1 MRSGAD
7 VLESV
12 ARGVRV
18 VVPTLVALLVVWP
31 NAALARPEQP
41 ASGSVAGR
49 IFTVAGALRW
59 AGPPDESRLAT
70 AASFGGA
77 AVAGMPDGGY
87 LVADTYN
94 DRILRVGPN
103 GRVSVVLGGPH
114 ETRPLAMT
122 LSLDQPGGIAALPHG
137 GFLVSDTLNDRVL
150 KVSRRGQI
158 STVAGNGQDGFRGD
172 GRAATRAELSFPE
185 GLAVMPH
192 GGFLIADSDNNR
204 VRRVWPNGRISTVAG
219 NGHDRFSGD
228 GRRATRAALGSP
240 QGVGALAGGGF
251 LIADTYNSRVREVRP
266 DGRISTVAGNGRDGP
281 SGDPDRAT
289 SAGIGFVQSLAP
301 VRGGGFLLAGD
312 DVQRVWP
319 DGDISTVVGGNRGG
333 LAGDGRLA
341 SAAQLYGGDSPAT
354 VAALPDG
361 GALIGYGNTVR
372 LVVGPDGTRF
382 LAAAIRPL
390 AGVATRHAYSARIV
404 LTHAARVTLRVF
416 GSQDGRSLATAHADR
431 PAGESTLTIHLGRR
445 ITPGLYALDL
455 RAQSG
460 ARTTRAEQYVYLGDL
475 VTQRSIHAVISALV
489 SDEYSYDPNAVI
501 NVGKCHRFGLFR
513 VDCTVWG
520 DENYVQAAW
529 LAGNGQLRSRTY
541 RFSWGGKK
549 RFHFHP
555 HWIGP
560 AMWDDLGAAWNPGE
574 YGDYGY

>member
-1 MRSGAD
+1 MA
-7 VLESV
+7 
-12 ARGVRV
+12 
-18 VVPTLVALLVVWP
+18 TLAALLVVWP
-31 NAALARPEQP
+31 NAALARGDEP

-59 AGPPDESRLAT
+59 GGPPDESRLAT
-70 AASFGGA
+70 AASFDAG
-77 AVAGMPDGGY
+77 AVAVMPGGGY
-87 LVADTYN
+87 LVADDSN
-94 DRILRVGPN
+94 DEILRVGPN

-114 ETRPLAMT
+114 ETRPLATMP
-122 LSLDQPGGIAALPHG
+122 SLDEPEGIAALPRG
-137 GFLVSDTLNDRVL
+137 GFLVSDTFNDRVL
-150 KVSRRGQI
+150 KVSPRGHI
-158 STVAGNGQDGFRGD
+158 STVAGNGQEGFGGD
-172 GRAATRAELSFPE
+172 GGAATRAELDFPA

-240 QGVGALAGGGF
+240 QGVAALPAGGF
-251 LIADTYNSRVREVRP
+251 LIADTYNNRVREVRP
-266 DGRISTVAGNGRDGP
+266 DGRISTVAGNGADDSSRDG
-281 SGDPDRAT
+281 DTAT
-289 SAGIGFVQSLAP
+289 STAIGFVQSVAP

-312 DVQRVWP
+312 DVQRVWR
-319 DGDISTVVGGNRGG
+319 DGEISTVVGYAGS
-333 LAGDGRLA
+333 LAGDGGLA
-341 SAAQLYGGDSPAT
+341 SAAHLYGDSVAT

-372 LVVGPDGTRF
+372 LVVGPDGTRI

-390 AGVATRHAYSARIV
+390 RGVATGHAYSARIV
-404 LTHAARVTLRVF
+404 LTHAARITLRVF
-416 GSQDGRSLATAHADR
+416 GSQDGRALATARANR
-431 PAGESTLTIHLGRR
+431 PAGESTLTIRLGRR

-460 ARTTRAEQYVYLGDL
+460 ARTTRAEQYVYLGDT
-475 VTQRSIHAVISALV
+475 VTQRSIHSVISALV

-513 VDCTVWG
+513 ADCTVWG
-520 DENYVQAAW
+520 DANYVEAAW
-529 LAGNGQLRSRTY
+529 LTGNGQLRSRTY
-541 RFSWGGKK
+541 RLSRGGKK
-549 RFHFHP
+549 PFHLHP

-560 AMWDDLGAAWNPGE
+560 AIWNDLGAAWNPGE
-574 YGDYGY
+574 YGY